1 MLVERVQ
8 DNLPRE
14 TTMGQPLKNPFPA
27 STAAPVTVIQHSDP
41 PWRRGNR
48 RYLSTIVAVGGVS
61 AYVRGAGRTFISA
74 SQHLILVLADGNL
87 RQ

>member
-14 TTMGQPLKNPFPA
+14 TTMGQPLKNPLSRFHSSARDRDPA
-27 STAAPVTVIQHSDP
+27 QRPAVAPRESS
-41 PWRRGNR
+41 
-48 RYLSTIVAVGGVS
+48 LSTIVAVGGVS